1 MNIPMD
7 LTSIIPPSVHQNG
20 HGSHLERVEIVHAIF
35 IATGVRLAL
44 SKTLLGRN
52 SGILRKL
59 QTDESDGI
67 KHSVFSLEGILILH
81 KTHGKR

>member
-1 MNIPMD
+1 MPMD
-7 LTSIIPPSVHQNG
+7 PTLIIPPSVHQNG

-35 IATGVRLAL
+35 IATGARLAL
-44 SKTLLGRN
+44 SKTLLGKN

-59 QTDESDGI
+59 QIDESDGI
-67 KHSVFSLEGILILH
+67 KHSSFALESLLILH